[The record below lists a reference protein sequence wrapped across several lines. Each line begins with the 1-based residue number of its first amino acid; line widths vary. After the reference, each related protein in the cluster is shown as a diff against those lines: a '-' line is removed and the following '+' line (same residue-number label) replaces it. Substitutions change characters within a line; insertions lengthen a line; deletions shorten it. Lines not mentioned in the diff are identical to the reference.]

1 MVAAL
6 KDLPLPTTEQRRQV
20 EGFQPLV
27 RRFTLEEFAEICQIL
42 PDDRLE
48 LINGEILMSPP
59 PDDFHIEQTIRIE
72 DLLADFV
79 TEVRQ
84 VGCSVVGSSVW
95 YAVPVQLKDKW
106 VQAGV
111 KGPDH
116 VCPDASVCFPDY
128 LKTKRRPPALLVIE
142 VISISSRREIDR
154 DLISKPEIYA
164 SLEIPTYW
172 VLDRRDQSVWVH
184 TAPVDGQYTIRARH
198 KGDTQ
203 LPAPGLDFL
212 TITPAKIFSSLG
224 SVRA

>member
-1 MVAAL
+1 MVATV
-6 KDLPLPTTEQRRQV
+6 KDLPIPTMEQRGQRDASTL
-20 EGFQPLV
+20 LV
-27 RRFTLEEFAEICQIL
+27 RRFSLEEFAEICHAL
-42 PDDRLE
+42 PDDKLE
-48 LINGEILMSPP
+48 LINGEIIMPPP

-79 TEVRQ
+79 TQVRQ
-84 VGCSVVGSSVW
+84 VGCSAVGSSAW
-95 YAVPVQLKDKW
+95 YAVPVEMKDKW

-116 VCPDASVCFPDY
+116 VCPDASICFPDY
-128 LKTKRRPPALLVIE
+128 LRTKRRPPALLVIE

-184 TAPVDGQYTIRARH
+184 TAPVDGQYTIRAQH
-198 KGDTQ
+198 KGDSQ

-212 TITPAKIFSSLG
+212 TITPAKIFFSLG
-224 SVRA
+224 SPRH